1 MKLSQKQLILNVVFC
16 LTLLA
21 VIIWVFYSEFNR
33 PWKKYQKDKIQ
44 QIYLQELGET
54 DRCVTC
60 HQGADKPASGNKP
73 QPFKTHSGDYLK
85 YHKVEKF
92 GCVACHEGQGA
103 ALTVD
108 AAHGNV
114 RNWTRPVL
122 KGPYAQSSCSKCHF
136 TNQGQSL
143 NTEVHGAPVYT
154 EGRRLFN
161 KYNCAGCHKLSAYK
175 NTDYI
180 APALTSIGS
189 KVNREWLVKWVKDP
203 LDYVPDA
210 KMPKF
215 NLSDEEIG
223 YMADYLLGRGTARL
237 APTGNPEHII
247 DGNTPLNPL
256 LIEGKT
262 LINTL
267 GCLGCHSING
277 TGNNFAPDLSDI
289 GDKLNAGWLVQF
301 LKNPKAYQPK
311 TTMPDLKIAEED
323 AHRIAAYLMSLRCRT
338 KQPDA
343 DIPVVGAR
351 RAVPLRIP
359 GQARNN
365 VGDAGGFNID
375 KGRKLVKDKGCTGCH
390 EIDNLPAGYDSPPLD
405 GIGSKRVDE
414 LAFGNI
420 TGIDK
425 TLINWLMIKV
435 QSPQKF
441 ATDKIVTRMPDYG
454 FTKEQGEALVTF
466 LLSIRYAPVP
476 AKYVKTLIDPYN
488 ADTRGKA
495 VVEKYN
501 CLGCHKI
508 NDRGATI
515 APDLTKEGEK
525 SRPEW
530 LFTFLKSPRKIRPL
544 PMLKAGMPDFNLSDN
559 EVNTVIEYLASISG
573 GTYPYTFEPKKEINP
588 EDVWNGEKLYH
599 EIFACSGCHAID
611 GHGGEV
617 GPDHTDLAS
626 RLKKEWIRQ
635 WLENP
640 QAVKPDVSM
649 PRFKFRDWEVEAL
662 TDYLMTLGKN
672 RFVDIK
678 IAD

>member
-1 MKLSQKQLILNVVFC
+1 MKLSQKQLILNAVFC
-16 LTLLA
+16 LALLA
-21 VIIWVFYSEFNR
+21 VIIWVFYSEYNR
-33 PWKKYQKDKIQ
+33 PWKMYQKDKIQ

-92 GCVACHEGQGA
+92 GCVSCHDGQGA

-114 RNWTRPVL
+114 KNWTRPVL
-122 KGPYAQSSCSKCHF
+122 KGPYAQSSCGKCHF
-136 TNQGQSL
+136 TDQGQSL
-143 NTEVHGAPVYT
+143 NADVQGAPVLT

-161 KYNCAGCHKLSAYK
+161 KYNCAGCHKLSANK
-175 NTDYI
+175 NPDYI
-180 APALTSIGS
+180 APVLTSTGS
-189 KVNREWLVKWVKDP
+189 KVSREWLVKWVKDP
-203 LDYVPDA
+203 RNYLPDA

-223 YMADYLLGRGTARL
+223 YIADYLMNNKNVIPVKAGIQTPWIPGQAL
-237 APTGNPEHII
+237 N
-247 DGNTPLNPL
+247 NTVQMSPKQIN
-256 LIEGKT
+256 EGKT
-262 LINTL
+262 LATAL

-289 GDKLNAGWLVQF
+289 GNKVNAGWLVQF
-301 LKNPKAYQPK
+301 LRNPKAYQPK
-311 TTMPDLKIAEED
+311 TAMPDLKIAEED
-323 AHRIAAYLMSLRCRT
+323 VQKISAYLMSL
-338 KQPDA
+338 KKEKNP
-343 DIPVVGAR
+343 
-351 RAVPLRIP
+351 PLPLLIE
-359 GQARNN
+359 G
-365 VGDAGGFNID
+365 GIEGFNIE

-390 EIDNLPAGYDSPPLD
+390 EIENLPAGYDSPPLD

-414 LAFGNI
+414 LAFGNM

-435 QSPQKF
+435 QDPQKF

-454 FTKEQGEALVTF
+454 FTKGQGEALVTF
-466 LLSIRYAPVP
+466 LLSIRNVPVP
-476 AKYVKTLIDPYN
+476 AKYVKTLSDPHN

-495 VVEKYN
+495 IVEKYN
-501 CLGCHKI
+501 CIGCHKI
-508 NDRGATI
+508 SDRGGTI
-515 APDLTKEGEK
+515 APDLNKEGGK

-544 PMLKAGMPDFNLSDN
+544 PMLKAGMPDFNLSDT

-573 GTYPYTFEPKKEINP
+573 ETYPYTFEPKKVINP
-588 EDVWNGEKLYH
+588 EDVWNGEKLYR
-599 EIFACSGCHAID
+599 EVFACSGCHAID
-611 GHGGEV
+611 GYGGEV
-617 GPDHTDLAS
+617 GPDHTDLSS
-626 RLKKEWIRQ
+626 RLKREWIRQ

-649 PRFKFRDWEVEAL
+649 PRFTFRDWEFEAL

-672 RFVDIK
+672 RFVDIR
-678 IAD
+678 IAE